1 MKIALGGFS
10 IESCTFSPLLTREKD
25 FQVLR
30 GGRLLAAYP
39 FMSNYGGVEFVPLVY
54 ARALPGGPVE
64 KSFYTRVKDEFL
76 RGLRD
81 QGAWDGIF
89 LHMHGAVNVAGMD
102 DAEGD
107 FLAALREAVGPDCL
121 IAASYDLH
129 GNVSRRVMDC
139 IDILSAYRTAPHV
152 DGPATLE
159 RTCSLLVRSIREKMR
174 PHKAFIPV
182 PILLP
187 GERTSTEWEPGAS
200 LYRSIPGVI
209 TGDAVWDAS
218 ILIGYVWA
226 DEPRSSAAV
235 VALGADRG
243 EVRKAAVTLARRFW
257 DVRREFQ
264 FGVTTAPVDDCIQM
278 AMSATERPVV
288 ISDSGDNPTAGG
300 AGDTPY
306 VLERMLALGA
316 ADGLV
321 AGIADP
327 EAVSRCEEAGPGA
340 DVEFLLGG
348 KLDPVHARPLRV
360 AGRVVSLHR
369 RPWLVGLAGASDVI
383 NRIAVVDVQGI
394 QVIVTERRTPFHH
407 LADFL
412 ALNVDPRRHKITTVK
427 IGYLEPELKAF
438 AAKALLALSPGAVNQ
453 DITSLPFGR
462 IQRPMYPFDP
472 DMAWE
477 PGDQGGL

>member
-30 GGRLLAAYP
+30 GGQLLAAYP
-39 FMSNYGGVEFVPLVY
+39 FLASYGDVEFVPLIY
-54 ARALPGGPVE
+54 ARSLPGGPVE

-76 RGLRD
+76 QGLRE
-81 QGAWDGIF
+81 QGTWDGIF

-107 FLAALREAVGPDCL
+107 FLADLRQAVGPGCL

-129 GNVSRRVMDC
+129 GNVSRRVMDS
-139 IDILSAYRTAPHV
+139 IDILSAYRTAPHI
-152 DGPATLE
+152 DGPETLE
-159 RTCSLLVRSIREKMR
+159 RTCSLLVKSIRGKIR

-182 PILLP
+182 PVLFP
-187 GERTSTEWEPGAS
+187 GEKTSTEWEPGAS

-209 TGDAVWDAS
+209 KGDAVWDAS

-235 VALGADRG
+235 VALGADKE
-243 EVRKAAVTLARRFW
+243 EVRKAAVALARRFW
-257 DVRREFQ
+257 EVRREFQ
-264 FGVTTAPVDDCIQM
+264 FGVTTAPVDDCIRM
-278 AMSATERPVV
+278 AMSAPERPVV

-316 ADGLV
+316 ADGVV

-327 EAVSRCEEAGPGA
+327 EAVSACEAAGLGA
-340 DVEFLLGG
+340 NVGFLLGG
-348 KLDPVHARPLRV
+348 KLDPVHARPLHV
-360 AGRVVSLHR
+360 TGRVVSLHR
-369 RPWLVGLAGASDVI
+369 QPWLVSHAGDSGVL
-383 NRIAVVDVQGI
+383 NRMAVVDIQGI
-394 QVIVTERRTPFHH
+394 QVIVTERRTPFHR

-412 ALNVDPRRHKITTVK
+412 NLGIDPRQHKLVVVK

-453 DITSLPFGR
+453 DITSLPFSR

-472 DMAWE
+472 DMAWD
-477 PGDQGGL
+477 PGDRSDL

>member
-1 MKIALGGFS
+1 MKIALGGFA

-25 FQVLR
+25 FQVTR
-30 GGRLLAAYP
+30 GKQLLAAYP
-39 FMSNYGGVEFVPLVY
+39 FMSSYGDVEFVPLVY

-64 KSFYTRVKDEFL
+64 KSFYTCVKDEFV

-107 FLAALREAVGPDCL
+107 LLAALREAVGPDCL

-129 GNVSRRVMDC
+129 GNVSQRVMDG
-139 IDILSAYRTAPHV
+139 IDILSAYRTAPHI
-152 DGPATLE
+152 DGRETLE
-159 RTCSLLVRSIREKMR
+159 RACSLLVRSIREGTR
-174 PHKAFIPV
+174 PYKAFIPV

-200 LYRSIPGVI
+200 LYRTIPGVI

-226 DEPRSSAAV
+226 DEPRSSAAI
-235 VALGADRG
+235 VAFGADKE
-243 EVRKAAVTLARRFW
+243 EVQKAAATLARRFW

-264 FGVTTAPVDDCIQM
+264 FGVTTASVDDCIRM
-278 AMSATERPVV
+278 AMSAAERPVV

-306 VLERMLALGA
+306 VLERMLALGV

-340 DVEFLLGG
+340 EVEFLLGG

-360 AGRVVSLHR
+360 TGRVVSLHR
-369 RPWLVGLAGASDVI
+369 RPWLVSFAGTSDVV
-383 NRIAVVDVQGI
+383 NRMAVVDVQGI
-394 QVIVTERRTPFHH
+394 QVIVTERRTPFHR

-412 ALNVDPRRHKITTVK
+412 DLDIDPRRHPIVIVK

-453 DITSLPFGR
+453 DITSLSYGR

-477 PGDQGGL
+477 PDDQAGL

>member
-1 MKIALGGFS
+1 MKIALGGFA

-64 KSFYTRVKDEFL
+64 ESFYMRVKDEFL

-81 QGAWDGIF
+81 QGAWDGVF

-129 GNVSRRVMDC
+129 GNVSRRVMEC

-152 DGPATLE
+152 DGPETLE
-159 RTCSLLVRSIREKMR
+159 RACSLLVRSIREKIR

-187 GERTSTEWEPGAS
+187 GEKTSTEWEPGAS

-235 VALGADRG
+235 VALGADRE

-264 FGVTTAPVDDCIQM
+264 FGVTTASVDDCIRM
-278 AMSATERPVV
+278 AMSAAERPVV

-306 VLERMLALGA
+306 VLERMLALGV
-316 ADGLV
+316 ADGVV

-327 EAVSRCEEAGPGA
+327 NAVSTCEGAGPGA

-348 KLDPVHARPLRV
+348 KLDPVHASPLRV

-369 RPWLVGLAGASDVI
+369 RPWLVSSAAASGVT

-412 ALNVDPRRHKITTVK
+412 DLNIDPRRHKIVIVK

-453 DITSLPFGR
+453 DIASLPFER

-472 DMAWE
+472 DLAWE